1 MQINNSDMP
10 NPFLI
15 LAIFALTLAVVRVLT
30 TIVHELGHAF
40 FGLLFL
46 KGDFEIYIGS
56 YGDPD
61 KGFHFKIGRIRF
73 HFIYDPFSIATGV
86 FCYNQQV
93 TSYFKDFLIT
103 LGGPLASLLT
113 TVLYMYLAVFSPLPE
128 VVKISFYIFAG
139 SSVMDFWY
147 NIKPNTTPIV
157 LHNKKTVY
165 NDGYML
171 RYRWNQIRNKE
182 LPEMEAE
189 RVDDLL

>member
-1 MQINNSDMP
+1 MP

-15 LAIFALTLAVVRVLT
+15 LGIFALTLVVVRVLT

-40 FGLLFL
+40 FGLIFL

-61 KGFHFKIGRIRF
+61 KGSHFKIGRIMF

-86 FCYNQQV
+86 FCYNQQKI
-93 TSYFKDFLIT
+93 SYFKDFLIT
-103 LGGPLASLLT
+103 LGGPLASLLI

-128 VVKISFYIFAG
+128 VIKISFYIFAG
-139 SSVMDFWY
+139 SSAMDFWY
-147 NIKPNTTPIV
+147 NIKPDTTPIV

-171 RYRWNQIRNKE
+171 RYRWNQLQNKE

-189 RVDDLL
+189 RVDETL